1 MTKAKIDAQRLLGR
15 LDAFAAIGA
24 TQGGGVNRQALSQED
39 RRARQLL
46 TELAQARGFTVY
58 QDAIANL
65 FVRRT
70 GKDSSHAPFL
80 MGSHLDSQITGGRFD
95 GVLGTLAAFEVL
107 EAMEDAGIETPI
119 AVEAVAWMNEEGCRY
134 QPGCMGSMAFASG
147 SIPEDWA
154 TLRSNDGRL
163 FRDDLQ
169 AALDALPQAAMR
181 PLGFPIAGYLELHI
195 EQGPSLERA
204 DVPIGIVEGIQ
215 GTRWL
220 EISIK
225 GQAAHAGTT
234 PLEFRR
240 DPMAA
245 AASALSELYAEI
257 MPRDAR
263 ARFTVGKFVVAP
275 GTVNAIPEQVDFTV
289 DLRHPQNTEL
299 DRLVSFIETTCTEAA
314 VAVGCETHIR
324 RVFDMAPTNFSETL
338 LDEIRQAANGLG
350 LSYKPLLSGA
360 FHDAL
365 FVNRVAPTAMI
376 FVPCRAGLSHNE
388 AEHVEPQHTIAGAQ
402 VLFDSVLNILG
413 KLD

>member
-15 LDAFAAIGA
+15 LDAFAAIGG
-24 TQGGGVNRQALSQED
+24 TPGGGVNRQALSQED

-46 TELAQARGFTVY
+46 TELAQARGFTVH

-107 EAMEDAGIETPI
+107 EALEDAGIETPI

-134 QPGCMGSMAFASG
+134 QPGCMGSMAFATG
-147 SIPEDWA
+147 SIPDGWA
-154 TLRSNDGRL
+154 TLRSNDGKL

-169 AALDALPQAAMR
+169 AALEALPQAAMR

-204 DVPIGIVEGIQ
+204 NVPIGIVEGIQ

-257 MPRDAR
+257 MPQDAR
-263 ARFTVGKFVVAP
+263 ARFTVGKFVVVP

-289 DLRHPQNTEL
+289 DLRHPQNSEL
-299 DRLVSFIETTCTEAA
+299 DRLVTVQDVLPVISITVPGT
-314 VAVGCETHIR
+314 VR
-324 RVFDMAPTNFSETL
+324 W
-338 LDEIRQAANGLG
+338 
-350 LSYKPLLSGA
+350 PLLRPLRRIVSRNTVWSQKVFASFLSKSLSG
-360 FHDAL
+360 
-365 FVNRVAPTAMI
+365 
-376 FVPCRAGLSHNE
+376 
-388 AEHVEPQHTIAGAQ
+388 
-402 VLFDSVLNILG
+402 
-413 KLD
+413 